1 MTKVIFIYEI
11 NKKCMEQNQKLNTD
25 TSIDPTKSYEN
36 GAWNN
41 LKLIFQQQVPQY
53 FISVEQGG
61 GSRTI
66 KDINGLLSFLE
77 STINNSLNTF
87 IKQSI
92 SISKLNKIEEPRVK
106 RDINYTPTSQNSEDR
121 KSVV

>member
-1 MTKVIFIYEI
+1 
-11 NKKCMEQNQKLNTD
+11 MEQNQKLNIYK
-25 TSIDPTKSYEN
+25 SIDPTKSYEN
-36 GAWNN
+36 GASNN
-41 LKLIFQQQVPQY
+41 SKVIFQQQVPQY
-53 FISVEQGG
+53 FISLEQGG

-92 SISKLNKIEEPRVK
+92 SISKLNKIEEPRACLL
-106 RDINYTPTSQNSEDR
+106 TSSEL
-121 KSVV
+121 K

>member
-53 FISVEQGG
+53 FISALIPQHYY
-61 GSRTI
+61 
-66 KDINGLLSFLE
+66 KYNFLS
-77 STINNSLNTF
+77 T
-87 IKQSI
+87 
-92 SISKLNKIEEPRVK
+92 
-106 RDINYTPTSQNSEDR
+106 
-121 KSVV
+121 

>member
-1 MTKVIFIYEI
+1 
-11 NKKCMEQNQKLNTD
+11 MEQNQKLNTD

-61 GSRTI
+61 W
-66 KDINGLLSFLE
+66 
-77 STINNSLNTF
+77 
-87 IKQSI
+87 Q
-92 SISKLNKIEEPRVK
+92 
-106 RDINYTPTSQNSEDR
+106 
-121 KSVV
+121 